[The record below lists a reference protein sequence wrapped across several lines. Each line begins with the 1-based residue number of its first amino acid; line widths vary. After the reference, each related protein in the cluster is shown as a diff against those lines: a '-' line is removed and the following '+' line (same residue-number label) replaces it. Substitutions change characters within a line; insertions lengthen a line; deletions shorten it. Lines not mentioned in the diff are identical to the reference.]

1 MLPKASALR
10 GALVARSYVQASTL
24 NISTCSKG
32 GRPPRKRSARGT
44 ALSRIRPEKF
54 KIHQT
59 TQPLERVA
67 LGRKLLQTLLDIEEP
82 GLAPHPTP
90 RSRSGPPNMIPRSAP
105 GGFWRCGHWGW
116 AADTRPLTLQRSVA
130 NAEPA
135 SLCRLGRFPGDDH
148 HLPEADRYAANL
160 AFEPEKSITCVS
172 IPAQSGAPRKSGL
185 QTVLAKPRA
194 VIVASIPSSNDE
206 APQLRFD
213 VPPEDSARRCE
224 MFKPSP
230 TFRPRGGHVHVALTY
245 VNPAR
250 KTGVCLPSAGAAVP
264 SSSFRDL
271 FLRRRVTE
279 HLLSGCAPFH
289 LRLISRLQLR

>member
-1 MLPKASALR
+1 MATNATSSKRSTAKHGGPFLWALSFIPLWLRNRQNLGTREPVLFLSLASAR
-10 GALVARSYVQASTL
+10 
-24 NISTCSKG
+24 
-32 GRPPRKRSARGT
+32 
-44 ALSRIRPEKF
+44 
-54 KIHQT
+54 
-59 TQPLERVA
+59 
-67 LGRKLLQTLLDIEEP
+67 
-82 GLAPHPTP
+82 
-90 RSRSGPPNMIPRSAP
+90 
-105 GGFWRCGHWGW
+105 
-116 AADTRPLTLQRSVA
+116 
-130 NAEPA
+130 AE
-135 SLCRLGRFPGDDH
+135 
-148 HLPEADRYAANL
+148 HL
-160 AFEPEKSITCVS
+160 
-172 IPAQSGAPRKSGL
+172 KSGL
-185 QTVLAKPRA
+185 QTILAKPRA

-245 VNPAR
+245 LNPAR